1 MRLMR
6 LMQINKATETVH
18 SRIEQPKMK
27 VEIKNCRNKRNP
39 LTVFS
44 LLLAMVLALFVN
56 NPSFA
61 QGATNPNPNDHSV
74 EQIMA
79 TYMLRHKAA
88 DQYHTADTV
97 RNQESQGPGTVSHG
111 GPENN
116 PIQVWPTYI
125 PTAQSQV
132 PTLRDTAIT
141 RNMFKTFGYPL
152 SDTQYQVIERYNQN
166 RFMEQLYNP
175 EKAHWMAQATGG
187 LAANSAANSMAA
199 FAINQ
204 ALSAID
210 FCRQFLTNFTAEPD
224 NVWQRIR
231 DQLFVPMAI
240 LLLLPG
246 AVLAQVKAIVAQ
258 GSPVLV
264 GDVHPFEGL
273 LRSIVAI
280 FLIPGT
286 FLVINYGID
295 VANSITLTIA
305 DEYRNIF
312 GSDMYED
319 AKCAIVRAFPMNKPE
334 WNRNAIGRKEV
345 PRFVGTGNWA
355 RLEGHTIATARIDP
369 CAGVEESRVPDED
382 VVQSKNIN
390 RLMMNGL
397 NDTATMSW
405 NLSCAFQMAFL
416 YYLWCMGPIAAALWV
431 WPVQQMRG
439 ALASWIDGV
448 ITVCFWSLFWNTTI
462 LLMACFRGVGDS
474 GTIIMTALI
483 FLAVNSVKSAF
494 DFAALASA
502 AVGDAAAQAQKVAGA
517 AKGGGAGG
525 GNSSGG
531 GAAASNQGSGQ
542 RGGTGSSVGSSGGG
556 GGGGGGGGSDTG
568 RSASIGGT
576 APKSDSVSAG
586 QADNASG
593 VPSTKSGVGSD
604 GLGGSLPVTAGS
616 GTGDK
621 GKVDGA
627 QAEGETDQGLP
638 PPSSGEKAGS
648 TGGSGD
654 GPPTGDAGGAGA
666 AALTGALGSASI
678 DASGNIGLQIS
689 GDAGSGT
696 LGITNSGDGLTGPGG
711 VPLTGESA
719 ASGDGNKFSEGTAPL
734 LGFGM
739 GNSDSP
745 IQTPFGLSPELGN
758 RNAFDALGLGPDL
771 QIPGLGNEQGLG
783 ALGIGNAQG
792 QTDGKGA
799 IPGTDIFGKPDA
811 TGLAPGTDIFGKP
824 DATGLAPGT
833 ENALNKLGP
842 DGQPLLGAD
851 GKPMLDPSRVGDVP
865 PLTGNLANDPGAVS
879 AQKTAVDTMAM
890 SGITTDQLK
899 TAIDNPNSAEYK
911 AIADATNVAPPILDA
926 ALHGNT
932 SAGVMTA
939 VGFGGT
945 DTANAFAAPGV
956 ANETATMATN
966 AFQQA
971 QNVAGA
977 DPGMIDRATLGM
989 DAKAGAQL
997 LNSPAM
1003 DAQFAST
1010 VSGYQQA
1017 YGATGSYAQTD
1028 GQYASAASFGTA
1040 SGASGMSGIS
1050 PSMVGGDLSPA
1061 GSIASANNFQSP
1073 YSVTS
1078 GDAGAVSAQRGAA
1091 DIMALT
1097 NTTPQE
1103 MQRALANPNG
1113 AEYQALTE
1121 RMGSSPALVDAAL
1134 HGSAAAGAIVET
1146 GFGQTPTA
1154 AANADTSFTANQ
1166 SVAMYQAA
1174 ASNYGADTVQ
1184 QAAVN
1189 MNASAG
1195 AQILQSAQMDQ
1206 QFASTVQSYQ
1216 QSYQTNGNYAS
1227 ADAGY
1232 VNSFGSTPAVTS
1244 SLVTG
1249 DVSPSGAVASSMGYS
1264 APYSV
1269 PAGDAG
1275 AISAQRGAADI
1286 MAMTHTTPVEMREAL
1301 ANPGGAQ
1308 YQALTERLGSSPALV
1323 DAALHGSTAAGAIV
1337 ETGFGS
1343 TATAQANADTSY
1355 TAQQSVSM
1363 YQAAATQYGADTVQ
1377 QAAVNMNAGAG
1388 AQILQSAQMD
1398 QQFASTV
1405 QSYQQSYQ
1413 SGGNFTQADTSYV
1426 SSGGASPAIT
1436 SAIVGGEA
1444 SPAGSYASAAGYSA
1458 PYSVSSS
1465 DPGAVSAQNTARD
1478 IMAMT
1483 NTSPTELRTALAQ
1496 PESQQY
1502 QQLAERMGASP
1513 ALIDSALHGNV
1524 SSAVVASAGFG
1535 ATETAHRFES
1545 QSVTAAQSIQ
1555 YNASAQAA
1563 GGGADAVYQAAV
1575 NLNPEAGQR
1584 ILGGTGLDTQYTATV
1599 NAYRAEAASGGGYTE
1614 APVVPN
1620 YITSSGG
1627 SAPMSQDMISG
1638 TNQAQYSYGAQPGQT
1653 VTAGGS
1659 EVVQQQL
1666 QQQQQQQQQLQQNY
1680 VADAGIGQ
1688 AQRYATEPGYVQPQ
1702 QQQQQ
1707 QQPYVADG
1715 GVVQQQQQQQQQS
1728 QPYVAD
1734 SGMGQQQQRNVTEPG
1749 FVQPQQNYVADP
1761 GAGQHQAPG
1770 VGTGQSIVANN
1781 DLGYTGSTSSGWT
1794 APQVLPDVT
1803 SGGTH
1808 HAVVQPDQH
1817 QHVEQ
1822 QQQQVRQDSPGYIAD
1837 GGPRKTFSN
1846 ILGAGAAGLAAKSQE
1861 QSRPS
1866 GGAPNAEPKETAPSP
1881 QQKEGAPP
1889 TEGNKGVNLTPGQNR
1904 KAKTQRE
1911 LDEEQRRL
1919 LEEQRRNMPGFNGD

>member
-6 LMQINKATETVH
+6 LMQINKATKTVH
-18 SRIEQPKMK
+18 SKIEQPKMK
-27 VEIKNCRNKRNP
+27 VEKNNCRNKRNP
-39 LTVFS
+39 LTVCSF
-44 LLLAMVLALFVN
+44 LLAMVLALFAN

-61 QGATNPNPNDHSV
+61 QAAATNPNPNDHSV

-97 RNQESQGPGTVSHG
+97 RNQESQGPGSVSHG

-116 PIQVWPTYI
+116 PVQVWPTYI
-125 PTAQSQV
+125 PSAISDV

-141 RNMFKTFGYPL
+141 KNMFKTFGYPL

-166 RFMEQLYNP
+166 RMMEQLYNP

-210 FCRQFLTNFTAEPD
+210 FCKQFLTNFTAEPD

-295 VANSITLTIA
+295 VANSLTFTIA
-305 DEYRNIF
+305 DEYKNIF

-345 PRFVGTGNWA
+345 PRFVGSGSWA
-355 RLEGHTIATARIDP
+355 RLEGHTLATARIDP

-494 DFAALASA
+494 DFAALATA

-531 GAAASNQGSGQ
+531 GAAASNQGSGS
-542 RGGTGSSVGSSGGG
+542 RGSSGASVGAGNGGG
-556 GGGGGGGGSDTG
+556 GGGGGGGVQEAGKSTTGIGS
-568 RSASIGGT
+568 T
-576 APKSDSVSAG
+576 APKSDGVSTG
-586 QADNASG
+586 SSDSASA
-593 VPSTKSGVGSD
+593 VPSSKSGVGSD
-604 GLGGSLPVTAGS
+604 GLAGS
-616 GTGDK
+616 MPTSPGSGDK
-621 GKVDGA
+621 ANAEAGRGDGTSDA
-627 QAEGETDQGLP
+627 GMP
-638 PPSSGEKAGS
+638 PAAGDKAKAG
-648 TGGSGD
+648 GGDGD
-654 GPPTGDAGGAGA
+654 GPPVGDGGGAGA

-689 GDAGSGT
+689 GDAGSNGT
-696 LGITNSGDGLTGPGG
+696 LGISESGTGPGG
-711 VPLTGESA
+711 VPLAGTTGEGSTFGEG
-719 ASGDGNKFSEGTAPL
+719 ASPL

-739 GNSDSP
+739 TDPGSSSNM
-745 IQTPFGLSPELGN
+745 PFGLGPDNLGKG
-758 RNAFDALGLGPDL
+758 NAFDALGLGPDL
-771 QIPGLGNEQGLG
+771 KIPGLGNEQGLNS
-783 ALGIGNAQG
+783 LGIGNAAG
-792 QTDGKGA
+792 QTDGNGQ
-799 IPGTDIFGKPDA
+799 IPGTDVFGKPDLN
-811 TGLAPGTDIFGKP
+811 GV
-824 DATGLAPGT
+824 APGT

-842 DGQPLLGAD
+842 DGQPVLGTD
-851 GKPMLDPSRVGDVP
+851 GKPMLDPTRVGDVP
-865 PLTGNLANDPGAVS
+865 ALTGNLANDPAALS

-890 SGITTDQLK
+890 SGVTSDQLK
-899 TAIDNPNSAEYK
+899 TAMDNPTGAEYK
-911 AIADATNVAPPILDA
+911 SIADATHVAPPILDA

-945 DTANAFAAPGV
+945 DTANSFAAPGV
-956 ANETATMATN
+956 ANDTATMATN
-966 AFQQA
+966 AFHQA

-977 DPGMIDRATLGM
+977 DTGMIDRATRGM
-989 DAKAGAQL
+989 DAQAGAQL

-1028 GQYASAASFGTA
+1028 GQYASAGSFS
-1040 SGASGMSGIS
+1040 SGPSSAGIS
-1050 PSMVGGDLSPA
+1050 SGMVGGDLSPA
-1061 GSIASANNFQSP
+1061 GSVAAASGFQPLYNAGS
-1073 YSVTS
+1073 
-1078 GDAGAVSAQRGAA
+1078 DAGAISAQKGAS
-1091 DIMALT
+1091 DIMSMT
-1097 NTTPQE
+1097 HTTPQE
-1103 MQRALANPNG
+1103 MQRALSNPGG

-1146 GFGQTPTA
+1146 GFGHTPTA
-1154 AANADTSFTANQ
+1154 IANAETSFTANQ

-1174 ASNYGADTVQ
+1174 A
-1184 QAAVN
+1184 
-1189 MNASAG
+1189 
-1195 AQILQSAQMDQ
+1195 
-1206 QFASTVQSYQ
+1206 
-1216 QSYQTNGNYAS
+1216 
-1227 ADAGY
+1227 
-1232 VNSFGSTPAVTS
+1232 TS
-1244 SLVTG
+1244 
-1249 DVSPSGAVASSMGYS
+1249 
-1264 APYSV
+1264 
-1269 PAGDAG
+1269 
-1275 AISAQRGAADI
+1275 
-1286 MAMTHTTPVEMREAL
+1286 
-1301 ANPGGAQ
+1301 
-1308 YQALTERLGSSPALV
+1308 
-1323 DAALHGSTAAGAIV
+1323 
-1337 ETGFGS
+1337 
-1343 TATAQANADTSY
+1343 
-1355 TAQQSVSM
+1355 
-1363 YQAAATQYGADTVQ
+1363 YGADTVQ

-1413 SGGNFTQADTSYV
+1413 SSGNYASADAGYVNSFGSTPAVTSSMVTGEASGPGSIASSMGYSAPAAVSGDAGAISAQKGASDIMAMTHTTPTEMREALANPGGAQYQALTERMGSSPALVDAALHGSAAAGAIVETGFGHTATAQANVDSSYTAQQSVSMYQAASTQYGADTVQQAAVNMNASAGAQILQSSQMDQQFASTVQSYQQSYQSGGNFTQADTSYV
-1426 SSGGASPAIT
+1426 SSAGVTPAIT
-1436 SAIVGGEA
+1436 SASVGGDA
-1444 SPAGSYASAAGYSA
+1444 SAVGGYATAAGYSA
-1458 PYSVSSS
+1458 APVS
-1465 DPGAVSAQNTARD
+1465 GASNDAAALGAQNTARD

-1483 NTSPTELRTALAQ
+1483 NTSPTELRTALAD

-1502 QQLAERMGASP
+1502 QQLAARMGASP
-1513 ALIDSALHGNV
+1513 ALVDSALHGNV
-1524 SSAVVASAGFG
+1524 SSAVEASAGFG

-1575 NLNPEAGQR
+1575 NMNPEAGQR
-1584 ILGGTGLDTQYTATV
+1584 ILGGTGLDSQYTATV
-1599 NAYRAEAASGGGYTE
+1599 NAYRAEAASGSGHTE

-1620 YITSSGG
+1620 YITNSGG
-1627 SAPMSQDMISG
+1627 SAPMSQDMIAG
-1638 TNQAQYSYGAQPGQT
+1638 ANQAQYSYGSQPGQT
-1653 VTAGGS
+1653 YTAGGT
-1659 EVVQQQL
+1659 EVSQP
-1666 QQQQQQQQQLQQNY
+1666 QNY
-1680 VADAGIGQ
+1680 VAGTDYG
-1688 AQRYATEPGYVQPQ
+1688 Q
-1702 QQQQQ
+1702 QQRQVTG
-1707 QQPYVADG
+1707 PEY
-1715 GVVQQQQQQQQQS
+1715 
-1728 QPYVAD
+1728 
-1734 SGMGQQQQRNVTEPG
+1734 GQQQQHVTGAPESG
-1749 FVQPQQNYVADP
+1749 PQIVASSEV
-1761 GAGQHQAPG
+1761 GHS
-1770 VGTGQSIVANN
+1770 GTGP
-1781 DLGYTGSTSSGWT
+1781 GWS

-1803 SGGTH
+1803 SGSSHGV
-1808 HAVVQPDQH
+1808 AQH
-1817 QHVEQ
+1817 EQQHYVEQ
-1822 QQQQVRQDSPGYIAD
+1822 QQQQPRNDSPGYIAD

-1861 QSRPS
+1861 QNRPS
-1866 GGAPNAEPKETAPSP
+1866 GGVPKESAPVP
-1881 QQKEGAPP
+1881 QHQEGAPP
-1889 TEGNKGVNLTPGQNR
+1889 TEGASNRGANLTPGQ
-1904 KAKTQRE
+1904 KGKVKTQRE

-1919 LEEQRRNMPGFNGD
+1919 LEEERRNMPGFNGE

>member
-6 LMQINKATETVH
+6 LMQINKANETVH
-18 SRIEQPKMK
+18 STIEQPKMK
-27 VEIKNCRNKRNP
+27 FEINICRNKRNP
-39 LTVFS
+39 LTAFS
-44 LLLAMVLALFVN
+44 ILLAMVLALFVN

-61 QGATNPNPNDHSV
+61 QGAATNPNPNDHSC

-79 TYMLRHKAA
+79 SFCLRHKAA
-88 DQYHTADTV
+88 EQYHDADVV

-111 GPENN
+111 GEENN
-116 PIQVWPTYI
+116 PVQVWPTYI
-125 PTAQSQV
+125 PSAESKV

-141 RNMFKTFGYPL
+141 KNMFKTFGYPL

-210 FCRQFLTNFTAEPD
+210 FCKQFLTNFTAEPD

-264 GDVHPFEGL
+264 GDVHPFEGI

-312 GSDMYED
+312 GADMYED

-334 WNRNAIGRKEV
+334 WNRNAIGPKET
-345 PRFVGTGNWA
+345 PRFVGTGPWA
-355 RLEGHTIATARIDP
+355 RLEGTTIATARIDP
-369 CAGVEESRVPDED
+369 CAGIEESRVPDED

-494 DFAALASA
+494 DFAGLASA
-502 AVGDAAAQAQKVAGA
+502 AVQDAANKAQQVASA

-525 GNSSGG
+525 GGSSSGAG
-531 GAAASNQGSGQ
+531 ASNQGSGQ
-542 RGGTGSSVGSSGGG
+542 KGGAGPGVGAGNTG
-556 GGGGGGGGSDTG
+556 GGGGGGGGSDSG
-568 RSASIGGT
+568 RSQSIGGT
-576 APKSDSVSAG
+576 APKADGISTAQTTSDTGAP
-586 QADNASG
+586 A
-593 VPSTKSGVGSD
+593 TKSGVGSD
-604 GLGGSLPVTAGS
+604 GLGGTLPASTSS
-616 GTGDK
+616 GNGDK
-621 GKVDGA
+621 AK
-627 QAEGETDQGLP
+627 AEAGQGEGSTDQGLP
-638 PPSSGEKAGS
+638 PPASGEKTATAGGES
-648 TGGSGD
+648 D

-666 AALTGALGSASI
+666 DALTGALGSASV
-678 DASGNIGLQIS
+678 DASGNIGLQVS
-689 GDAGSGT
+689 GDAGNGT
-696 LGITNSGDGLTGPGG
+696 LGITTSGDGNTGPGG
-711 VPLTGESA
+711 VPLTGDGVTA
-719 ASGDGNKFSEGTAPL
+719 GPGDGPVFGEGAAPL
-734 LGFGM
+734 LGYGM
-739 GNSDSP
+739 GNAETP
-745 IQTPFGLSPELGN
+745 MPFGLTPETFKG
-758 RNAFDALGLGPDL
+758 NAFEALGLGPDL
-771 QIPGLGNEQGLG
+771 QIPGVGNEQGLG

-799 IPGTDIFGKPDA
+799 IPGTDLFGKPDA
-811 TGLAPGTDIFGKP
+811 TE
-824 DATGLAPGT
+824 LAPGT
-833 ENALNKLGP
+833 ENALNKLGA

-851 GKPMLDPSRVGDVP
+851 GKPMLDPTRVGDVP
-865 PLTGNLANDPGAVS
+865 PLTGNLANDPAALS

-890 SGITTDQLK
+890 SGVTTDQLK
-899 TAIDNPNSAEYK
+899 TAMDNPNGAEYK
-911 AIADATNVAPPILDA
+911 AIADATHVAPPILDA

-939 VGFGGT
+939 VGFGST
-945 DTANAFAAPGV
+945 ETANSFAAPGV
-956 ANETATMATN
+956 GNETAAMATN

-971 QNVAGA
+971 QSVAGA

-1017 YGATGSYAQTD
+1017 YGATGSYAQTE
-1028 GQYASAASFGTA
+1028 GQYASAASFGSA
-1040 SGASGMSGIS
+1040 SGASGFSGIS
-1050 PSMVGGDLSPA
+1050 PNMVGGDLSPA

-1073 YSVTS
+1073 YTPIS
-1078 GDAGAVSAQRGAA
+1078 GDAGGASAQRGAA
-1091 DIMALT
+1091 DILSLTNTTPQEMQRALSNPGGAEYQALTERIGSSPALVDAALKGSAAAGAIVETGFGQTATAQANADTSFTANQSVSMYQAAASTYGADTVQQAAVNMNAGAGAQILQSAQMDQQFASTVQSYQQSYQTSGSYASADAGYVSSFGSTPAVTSSLVTGDVSAPGAVASSMGYSAPYSVPASDAGALSAQRGATDIMALT

-1103 MQRALANPNG
+1103 MQRALSNPGG

-1134 HGSAAAGAIVET
+1134 RGGTAAGAIVET
-1146 GFGQTPTA
+1146 GFGQTATA
-1154 AANADTSFTANQ
+1154 QANAGTSYTAQQ
-1166 SVAMYQAA
+1166 SVSMYQAA
-1174 ASNYGADTVQ
+1174 ATQYGADTVQ

-1216 QSYQTNGNYAS
+1216 QSYQ
-1227 ADAGY
+1227 
-1232 VNSFGSTPAVTS
+1232 
-1244 SLVTG
+1244 
-1249 DVSPSGAVASSMGYS
+1249 
-1264 APYSV
+1264 
-1269 PAGDAG
+1269 
-1275 AISAQRGAADI
+1275 
-1286 MAMTHTTPVEMREAL
+1286 
-1301 ANPGGAQ
+1301 
-1308 YQALTERLGSSPALV
+1308 
-1323 DAALHGSTAAGAIV
+1323 
-1337 ETGFGS
+1337 
-1343 TATAQANADTSY
+1343 
-1355 TAQQSVSM
+1355 
-1363 YQAAATQYGADTVQ
+1363 
-1377 QAAVNMNAGAG
+1377 
-1388 AQILQSAQMD
+1388 
-1398 QQFASTV
+1398 
-1405 QSYQQSYQ
+1405 

-1426 SSGGASPAIT
+1426 SAGGPSPAIT
-1436 SAIVGGEA
+1436 SSVVGGEA
-1444 SPAGSYASAAGYSA
+1444 SPSGSYASAAGYSA
-1458 PYSVSSS
+1458 PYTVSSS
-1465 DPGAVSAQNTARD
+1465 DPGAVSAQNTGRD

-1496 PESQQY
+1496 PESAQY
-1502 QQLAERMGASP
+1502 QQLAERMGVSP
-1513 ALIDSALHGNV
+1513 ALIDSALRGNV

-1599 NAYRAEAASGGGYTE
+1599 NAYRAEAASGGGYTQ

-1653 VTAGGS
+1653 YTAGGN
-1659 EVVQQQL
+1659 EVALQQQHQQYVADSGYV
-1666 QQQQQQQQQLQQNY
+1666 QQQQQQQQQY
-1680 VADAGIGQ
+1680 VAD
-1688 AQRYATEPGYVQPQ
+1688 PGVVQQPQ

-1707 QQPYVADG
+1707 QQYVADP
-1715 GVVQQQQQQQQQS
+1715 GVVQQPQQQQQQQ
-1728 QPYVAD
+1728 YV
-1734 SGMGQQQQRNVTEPG
+1734 
-1749 FVQPQQNYVADP
+1749 DP
-1761 GAGQHQAPG
+1761 GVVQQLQSPG
-1770 VGTGQSIVANN
+1770 VGTGQSIVAHN
-1781 DLGYTGSTSSGWT
+1781 DVGYTGSASTVTGTGWT

-1808 HAVVQPDQH
+1808 GLVQPEQH
-1817 QHVEQ
+1817 HHVEQ

-1866 GGAPNAEPKETAPSP
+1866 GGAPNAEPKESAPSP

-1889 TEGNKGVNLTPGQNR
+1889 TEGSSNKGINLTPGQKR
-1904 KAKTQRE
+1904 KAVTQRE
-1911 LDEEQRRL
+1911 LDEQQRRL
-1919 LEEQRRNMPGFNGD
+1919 LEEQRRNMPGFNDD